1 MEQKKRT
8 VATQAF
14 CPPQQD
20 RQPSVKC
27 GQTDTEEEGES
38 EIFDSSQ
45 EVSSGLDGEADE
57 CCHGDEEDEW
67 LDKMLSQLGL
77 PRCEELSGGAAAV
90 PPVDGREPAPVER
103 DLDELRAE
111 EHYHREL
118 RDVLWTIVSVKV
130 DDTGV
135 AAAQM
140 RAAWKLY
147 ERNTKTMD
155 ALIRD
160 KERALGV
167 LKEELQQ
174 LQLENQSLR
183 EKICAAPAPS

>member
-1 MEQKKRT
+1 MEEGVEQKKRT
-8 VATQAF
+8 
-14 CPPQQD
+14 QD

-57 CCHGDEEDEW
+57 CCHRDEEDEW

-77 PRCEELSGGAAAV
+77 PRCQELSGGAAAV

-118 RDVLWTIVSVKV
+118 RDVLWTI
-130 DDTGV
+130 
-135 AAAQM
+135 M

-160 KERALGV
+160 KERALGRPQGGAAAAPAGEPV
-167 LKEELQQ
+167 APG
-174 LQLENQSLR
+174 